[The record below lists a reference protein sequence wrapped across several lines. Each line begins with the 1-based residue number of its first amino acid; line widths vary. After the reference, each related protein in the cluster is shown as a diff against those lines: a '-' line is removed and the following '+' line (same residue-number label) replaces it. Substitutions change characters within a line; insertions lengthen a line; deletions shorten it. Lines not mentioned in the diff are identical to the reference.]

1 MLCEFLLL
9 LASWKCCEH
18 GIQAGHPFK
27 HVEML
32 QEQAQQILG
41 IEKDAGGTY
50 NMTEEI
56 AANIDSLWQHP
67 LVKEAYDNR
76 AEYQLYDSAL

>member
-1 MLCEFLLL
+1 MFQVR
-9 LASWKCCEH
+9 AH
-18 GIQAGHPFK
+18 
-27 HVEML
+27 
-32 QEQAQQILG
+32 QILG

-56 AANIDSLWQHP
+56 AESIDSLWQEP

>member
-1 MLCEFLLL
+1 MVRSNE
-9 LASWKCCEH
+9 
-18 GIQAGHPFK
+18 QAGITLR
-27 HVEML
+27 HVTML
-32 QEQAQQILG
+32 QVRAHQILG

-56 AANIDSLWQHP
+56 AESIDSLWQEP

-76 AEYQLYDSAL
+76 AEYQLYDCAL

>member
-1 MLCEFLLL
+1 
-9 LASWKCCEH
+9 
-18 GIQAGHPFK
+18 
-27 HVEML
+27 ML